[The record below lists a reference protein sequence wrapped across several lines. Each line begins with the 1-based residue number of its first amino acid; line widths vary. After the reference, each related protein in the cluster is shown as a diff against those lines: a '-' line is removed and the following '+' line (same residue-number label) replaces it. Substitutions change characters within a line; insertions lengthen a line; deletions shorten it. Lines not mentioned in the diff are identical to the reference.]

1 MDAAAHLKRHG
12 WRGHGHSLDRHDRGI
27 KKPLLIS
34 QKADLFG
41 VGKKK
46 TLVADQWWMRA
57 FDESLKELGTG
68 KQTALDQIQ
77 QNGVA
82 RGGLYGFFVRGE
94 GLSGTISEVETPELT
109 SGAMSPVTAVEAQRA
124 PEPVPAPKSKKAAK
138 PTDVDMTNG
147 EEAAPTKKRKREETR
162 EEIRERRKKERREKE
177 RVNAALKR
185 ERAAA
190 EGTLDLTTEAEK
202 ARAAKMVEQADQLL
216 KKVAAA
222 GTLSDATPQASK
234 DTPAARR
241 PSMEHVNADRMAM
254 MSGTKAPPA
263 VRPYNAGGMKSYKA
277 AKYERGKQLR
287 EAKRAEKARLAALQ
301 NLQDVKPPTE
311 EAEPAE
317 EQAEKKHGE
326 ENAVKDAFKGKKGTK
341 KAAKEKKKAKDPVL
355 KAEEEAA
362 KAARRVEKLALRAKR
377 RAEKKEILEK
387 LKTAAAGSGA
397 GDFANGTDEIK
408 LVVEDAATRRMRM
421 REEKKRMQAIRK
433 EARLAKELEKKREAK
448 KRKLEA
454 AAEAMRA
461 VQAAESALTAVT
473 APPEAK
479 PLSEEKKAK
488 YAARAAEKGMT
499 LEAYIAH
506 RAAKKNKDSTT
517 VAPPA
522 TDIFFVDTTGN
533 PNVLKNPTSGT
544 TGAGPEKQ
552 AATLTQAERNAQ
564 RKAISA
570 EKRQT
575 KKDRKAK
582 RMEQKMAKQRQLT
595 AQLLREGKVGPNAKP
610 QEIVKAR
617 REAKKRLKKERNE
630 EKRGKRKKPVRR

>member
-46 TLVADQWWMRA
+46 Q
-57 FDESLKELGTG
+57 LGTG

-124 PEPVPAPKSKKAAK
+124 PEPVPAPKPKKAAK

-326 ENAVKDAFKGKKGTK
+326 ENA
-341 KAAKEKKKAKDPVL
+341 KAKDPVL

-433 EARLAKELEKKREAK
+433 EARLAKELEKN
-448 KRKLEA
+448 
-454 AAEAMRA
+454 
-461 VQAAESALTAVT
+461 
-473 APPEAK
+473 
-479 PLSEEKKAK
+479 
-488 YAARAAEKGMT
+488 
-499 LEAYIAH
+499 
-506 RAAKKNKDSTT
+506 NKDSTT

-617 REAKKRLKKERNE
+617 REAKKRLKKERKE

>member
-1 MDAAAHLKRHG
+1 
-12 WRGHGHSLDRHDRGI
+12 
-27 KKPLLIS
+27 
-34 QKADLFG
+34 
-41 VGKKK
+41 
-46 TLVADQWWMRA
+46 
-57 FDESLKELGTG
+57 
-68 KQTALDQIQ
+68 
-77 QNGVA
+77 
-82 RGGLYGFFVRGE
+82 
-94 GLSGTISEVETPELT
+94 
-109 SGAMSPVTAVEAQRA
+109 
-124 PEPVPAPKSKKAAK
+124 
-138 PTDVDMTNG
+138 
-147 EEAAPTKKRKREETR
+147 
-162 EEIRERRKKERREKE
+162 
-177 RVNAALKR
+177 
-185 ERAAA
+185 
-190 EGTLDLTTEAEK
+190 
-202 ARAAKMVEQADQLL
+202 
-216 KKVAAA
+216 
-222 GTLSDATPQASK
+222 
-234 DTPAARR
+234 
-241 PSMEHVNADRMAM
+241 
-254 MSGTKAPPA
+254 
-263 VRPYNAGGMKSYKA
+263 
-277 AKYERGKQLR
+277 
-287 EAKRAEKARLAALQ
+287 
-301 NLQDVKPPTE
+301 
-311 EAEPAE
+311 
-317 EQAEKKHGE
+317 
-326 ENAVKDAFKGKKGTK
+326 
-341 KAAKEKKKAKDPVL
+341 
-355 KAEEEAA
+355 
-362 KAARRVEKLALRAKR
+362 
-377 RAEKKEILEK
+377 
-387 LKTAAAGSGA
+387 
-397 GDFANGTDEIK
+397 
-408 LVVEDAATRRMRM
+408 M

-506 RAAKKNKDSTT
+506 RAAKNKDSTT

-617 REAKKRLKKERNE
+617 REAKKRLKKERKE